1 MAMDWLK
8 VLKHVPW
15 SEVIGNAPTVA
26 DGARKLWGAVA
37 KTPVSAVPPE
47 TVVHAAS
54 PEEIL
59 AELDDRLGSAEAGI
73 SDLHGQM
80 RTSSELIKALA
91 EQNAQLIQR
100 IEVNRKRLVTLAI
113 ATGVSG
119 AVAVIALVT
128 AIVRTAA

>member
-15 SEVIGNAPTVA
+15 SEVIGNAPGVA
-26 DGARKLWGAVA
+26 ENARKLWGAVA
-37 KTPVSAVPPE
+37 KPPAAPVHTESD
-47 TVVHAAS
+47 VHIAS
-54 PEEIL
+54 PQEVI
-59 AELDDRLGSAEAGI
+59 ADIDARLNGAEAGI
-73 SDLHGQM
+73 SDLHAQM

-100 IEVNRKRLVTLAI
+100 IEANRKRLVTLAV

-119 AVAVIALVT
+119 AVAVIALIT

>member
-8 VLKHVPW
+8 VLKQVPW
-15 SEVIGNAPTVA
+15 TEVIGNAPTVA

-37 KTPVSAVPPE
+37 KTPATAVPPE
-47 TVVHAAS
+47 TAVHAAS
-54 PEEIL
+54 PQEIL
-59 AELDDRLGSAEAGI
+59 AELDNRLGSAEASI

-113 ATGVSG
+113 PTGASG

>member
-26 DGARKLWGAVA
+26 EGARKLWGTVA
-37 KTPVSAVPPE
+37 KPPASPAPAE
-47 TVVHAAS
+47 TVAQAAS
-54 PEEIL
+54 PQEIF
-59 AELDDRLGSAEAGI
+59 AELDERLGAAEANI

-100 IEVNRKRLVTLAI
+100 IEANRKRLATLAI
-113 ATGVSG
+113 AAGASG

>member
-15 SEVIGNAPTVA
+15 TEVIGNAPGVA
-26 DGARKLWGAVA
+26 ENARKLWGAVA
-37 KTPVSAVPPE
+37 KTPASTPHPE
-47 TVVHAAS
+47 QDMPAAS
-54 PEEIL
+54 PQEIF
-59 AELDDRLGSAEAGI
+59 AELDARLSAAEAGM
-73 SDLHGQM
+73 SDLQGQM

-100 IEVNRKRLVTLAI
+100 IEANRKRLVTLAV
-113 ATGVSG
+113 AAGVSG

-128 AIVRTAA
+128 AIVRTAG

>member
-1 MAMDWLK
+1 VHPEQD
-8 VLKHVPW
+8 VP
-15 SEVIGNAPTVA
+15 
-26 DGARKLWGAVA
+26 
-37 KTPVSAVPPE
+37 
-47 TVVHAAS
+47 AAS
-54 PEEIL
+54 PQEII
-59 AELDDRLGSAEAGI
+59 AELDARLSAAEAGV

-100 IEVNRKRLVTLAI
+100 IEANRKRLVTLAV
-113 ATGVSG
+113 AAGVSG